1 MHLNFLAHKSNLE
14 LIIFSNISITTIQ
27 KNPKSQRT
35 EPIFSRVCARTYFFQ
50 EDKFALIVPPP

>member
-35 EPIFSRVCARTYFFQ
+35 DLYSVECVLGLIFSKRTN
-50 EDKFALIVPPP
+50 LH